1 MPKSVRDRIMAVLDT
16 LSKEQLLRFKRK
28 LSELDIIGYGRIE
41 NEGTVDITHRLVSK
55 FTVARAI
62 PCIAEV
68 LRAIDLQEE
77 AGRLEQS
84 ENDREG
90 ANVATGAGAASPTA
104 ARGNC
109 GSATNCSPKPTEG
122 QCENLHPLWKKS
134 LKVFTCQTNNF
145 TVFARE
151 TSPYYIRMSTSAC
164 TYMTSSNHTHL
175 ITSSEII
182 FNFEICQHF
191 VDKNHVEL
199 ITRITA
205 VNPIL
210 DRLYRKKLISIEMLG
225 VITAEKTNEDRMRKL
240 LYDVIL
246 PQGEGAKDELVA
258 ILDEQQP
265 YIMGTLR
272 GK

>member
-16 LSKEQLLRFKRK
+16 LSKEQLLIFKHK

-41 NEGTVDITHRLVSK
+41 NEGTVQITQRLVSK
-55 FTVARAI
+55 FTEARAI
-62 PCIAEV
+62 AHTAKV
-68 LRAIDLQEE
+68 LRAIDLQDE
-77 AGRLEQS
+77 ADSLEQG

-122 QCENLHPLWKKS
+122 Q
-134 LKVFTCQTNNF
+134 
-145 TVFARE
+145 
-151 TSPYYIRMSTSAC
+151 
-164 TYMTSSNHTHL
+164 
-175 ITSSEII
+175 
-182 FNFEICQHF
+182 HF

-210 DRLYRKKLISIEMLG
+210 DRLYRKKLISIEMFRR
-225 VITAEKTNEDRMRKL
+225 ITAEKTPEDQMRKL

-258 ILDEQQP
+258 ILDEQQS
-265 YIMGTLR
+265 YIMETLR